1 MLTLDSAL
9 VATGGRLEGP
19 NTPVTFT
26 AVSTDSRSVPAGSL
40 FVCLKGATFD
50 GHQFAAQAA
59 QAGAAAIVAEEGW
72 SGSVPGVPV
81 IRVEDTLAALGL
93 LARAWRRHWA
103 GKVVAITGSSGK
115 TSTKEMVAAY
125 FSLALSVL
133 KTEGNQNNE
142 IGVPLTLFGL
152 APEHQV
158 AIVEMGMRAPGEI
171 AYLTKIAEPD
181 VGIIT
186 NIGVAHIGRL
196 GSQEAI
202 ALAKSELWRNL
213 PAGGTAVVPFDDPL
227 AAREAGNWGGR
238 TVSFSLDDP
247 AATVWAADV
256 ERVGEG
262 QVFTAYWKAGKGFRA
277 GRAEVH
283 LPLWGDHHRANALA
297 AIAAGWALGWV
308 PAPRITIAP
317 AQLAGRMVIHDAAGV
332 TLVDDT
338 YNANPESMRAAL
350 KAFAETPAQGRR
362 FAVLGDMGELGE
374 QAEAL
379 HQEVGAF
386 AAGLS
391 LDGLAVV
398 GHYAPAYAEGYPDA
412 RTFTDPYAACAF
424 LAERLRPGDRV
435 FFKASRASKLE
446 SLVAC
451 VKSKLGT

>member
-1 MLTLDSAL
+1 MLTLETAL
-9 VATGGRLEGP
+9 AATQGRLEGANAP
-19 NTPVTFT
+19 LNFT
-26 AVSTDSRSVPAGSL
+26 TVATDSRAVPAGSL
-40 FVCLKGATFD
+40 FVCLKGPNFD
-50 GHQFAAQAA
+50 GHAFAEQAVA
-59 QAGAAAIVAEEGW
+59 AGAAAVVAQEGF
-72 SGSVPGVPV
+72 SGALGVPV

-93 LARAWRRHWA
+93 LAREWRRAWG

-125 FSLALSVL
+125 FALGLPVL

-142 IGVPLTLFGL
+142 IGVPLTLFRL
-152 APEHQV
+152 TPDHAV
-158 AIVEMGMRAPGEI
+158 AIVEMGMRAQGEI

-186 NIGVAHIGRL
+186 NIGVAHLGRL

-202 ALAKSELWRNL
+202 ASAKAELWRNL

-227 AAREAGNWGGR
+227 AAREAGSWGGR

-247 AATVWAADV
+247 AATVWASDV
-256 ERVGEG
+256 HPLGDG
-262 QVFTAYWKAGKGFRA
+262 QVFTAYWKAGKTFKA
-277 GRAEVH
+277 GRAEIQV
-283 LPLWGDHHRANALA
+283 PLWGDHHRANALA

-308 PAPRITIAP
+308 PAPSLTIEP
-317 AQLAGRMVIHDAAGV
+317 TQLAGRMVIHDAAGV

-350 KAFAETPAQGRR
+350 KAFAETPARGRR

-379 HQEVGAF
+379 HREVGAF
-386 AAGLS
+386 AAALP
-391 LDGLAVV
+391 LDGLAAV
-398 GHYAPAYAEGYPDA
+398 GQFAGRYAEGYPDA
-412 RTFTDPYAACAF
+412 RTFDTSEAACAF

-435 FFKASRASKLE
+435 FFKASRAARLE
-446 SLVAC
+446 GLVAC
-451 VKSKLGT
+451 VKTQLGT